1 MNPPQKD
8 LDFESLLQYLKT
20 NRGFDFTGY
29 KRSTLMRRVIKEME
43 TLNIDT
49 FANYQDYL
57 EVHPDEFKDLFNTI
71 LINVTAFF
79 RDTLAWECLATKV
92 IPSIIKNK
100 QEDEPIRIWSAGCAS
115 GQEAYTLSM
124 VIAEILG
131 IEEFRKRVKIYATD
145 IDEEALIEARQA
157 IYPARNIHEIP
168 LELRDKYFDLVN
180 KNYVFRQDLR
190 RCVIFGRH
198 DLLQDA
204 PISRLDLLVCRNT
217 LMYFN
222 SEIQGKIINRFHFAL
237 NDNSYLFLGK
247 AEMLVMHSNLFI
259 PIDLKNRIFAKVSLG
274 NIRSR
279 QLIMGNSH
287 DKELVNNLY
296 SLAVRIRELAFD
308 TANSAQVVIDN
319 QGTLIMINEQARSL
333 FGLTIRDLNRPF
345 QDLELSYRPVEL
357 RSLIEQVY
365 RERHPITLTNVE
377 RFQANSEIQNLDV
390 KIIPL
395 QDLDQTIIGVTIS
408 FNDVSRYLKLQTE
421 LQRSRQELET
431 TNEELQSTN
440 EELETT
446 NEELQ
451 STNEEL
457 ETTNEELQSTNQEM
471 ETMNEELQSAN
482 EELQTINNE
491 LNDRTNELDQTN
503 IFLASIL
510 GSLQMGIVVLD
521 SNFNILIWND
531 TVENLWGLRSDE
543 VIHKSLFSLDIGLPI
558 EQLRTPIRDIISG
571 QKKFQETL
579 VPATSRR
586 GKQIQ
591 CYIAFTPLMNETVQG
606 IIMMMTDVE
615 KITSMVSSTGIEER
629 QGKIG
634 QISNNS

>member
-79 RDTLAWECLATKV
+79 RDTLAWEYLATEV

-100 QEDEPIRIWSAGCAS
+100 QEDELIRIWSAGCAS

-157 IYPARNIHEIP
+157 IYPARNIHEVP

-274 NIRSR
+274 NIRNR
-279 QLIMGNSH
+279 QLIMANSH

-319 QGTLIMINEQARSL
+319 QGTLIMINEQARNL

-377 RFQANSEIQNLDV
+377 RFQANSEIQNLDM

-408 FNDVSRYLKLQTE
+408 FNDVSRYLKLQTA

-446 NEELQ
+446 NE
-451 STNEEL
+451 
-457 ETTNEELQSTNQEM
+457 
-471 ETMNEELQSAN
+471 
-482 EELQTINNE
+482 
-491 LNDRTNELDQTN
+491 
-503 IFLASIL
+503 
-510 GSLQMGIVVLD
+510 
-521 SNFNILIWND
+521 
-531 TVENLWGLRSDE
+531 
-543 VIHKSLFSLDIGLPI
+543 
-558 EQLRTPIRDIISG
+558 
-571 QKKFQETL
+571 
-579 VPATSRR
+579 
-586 GKQIQ
+586 
-591 CYIAFTPLMNETVQG
+591 
-606 IIMMMTDVE
+606 
-615 KITSMVSSTGIEER
+615 
-629 QGKIG
+629 
-634 QISNNS
+634 